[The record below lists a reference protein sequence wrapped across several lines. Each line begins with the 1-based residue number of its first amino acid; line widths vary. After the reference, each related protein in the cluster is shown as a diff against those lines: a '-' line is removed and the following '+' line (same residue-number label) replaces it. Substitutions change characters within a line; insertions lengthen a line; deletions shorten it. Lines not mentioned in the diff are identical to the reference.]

1 MTLEQ
6 NLIKAQAKRHSQFIK
21 GMIGIITVSLL
32 CAAVILFMPFGH
44 DNDDEAEAEV
54 AAPYNTIEIEQSSE
68 AVSPVQSPTVPD
80 EQLRQTYINA
90 LSEYENKL
98 QPELNKI
105 DLNKWDQERSQ
116 RLVLLED
123 EALSKFSVAD
133 YVGAVSSIEQLTRL
147 SQTMIADSQHEF
159 EQALSNAQTAF
170 DADSYDDAK
179 FQIANAL
186 MLDQTSIEAIVLS
199 TQIDRLPEI
208 LTLLEKINTAKVENK
223 PEKELT
229 LINELIQLAPEREQ
243 VVERKQVLIATINN
257 KNFKSNISQAY
268 QAIEQ
273 GNVSKAKQ
281 KIIAAKKI
289 YPNRQE
295 IGNVRVALQK
305 LEKEQR
311 LKAYKRAAQTAMTS
325 DDWETAKKQLESALR
340 EQADDKTIQQSLA
353 RATTIIALDDEFEQ
367 QINNPYRLSNKH
379 LTSRMKDKIVEAS
392 AFVEFS
398 PSLNKKTN
406 ELSHLIESMNK
417 KVSVE
422 VSSDNQ
428 TNILVRGV
436 GIVGVTQSKTI
447 QLTPGR
453 YTFEGKRKGF
463 KSKLIDVLIPY
474 DQTSYRVT
482 IHCDEPI

>member
-1 MTLEQ
+1 
-6 NLIKAQAKRHSQFIK
+6 
-21 GMIGIITVSLL
+21 
-32 CAAVILFMPFGH
+32 
-44 DNDDEAEAEV
+44 
-54 AAPYNTIEIEQSSE
+54 
-68 AVSPVQSPTVPD
+68 
-80 EQLRQTYINA
+80 
-90 LSEYENKL
+90 
-98 QPELNKI
+98 
-105 DLNKWDQERSQ
+105 
-116 RLVLLED
+116 
-123 EALSKFSVAD
+123 
-133 YVGAVSSIEQLTRL
+133 
-147 SQTMIADSQHEF
+147 
-159 EQALSNAQTAF
+159 
-170 DADSYDDAK
+170 
-179 FQIANAL
+179 
-186 MLDQTSIEAIVLS
+186 
-199 TQIDRLPEI
+199 
-208 LTLLEKINTAKVENK
+208 
-223 PEKELT
+223 
-229 LINELIQLAPEREQ
+229 
-243 VVERKQVLIATINN
+243 
-257 KNFKSNISQAY
+257 
-268 QAIEQ
+268 
-273 GNVSKAKQ
+273 
-281 KIIAAKKI
+281 
-289 YPNRQE
+289 
-295 IGNVRVALQK
+295 
-305 LEKEQR
+305 
-311 LKAYKRAAQTAMTS
+311 MTS